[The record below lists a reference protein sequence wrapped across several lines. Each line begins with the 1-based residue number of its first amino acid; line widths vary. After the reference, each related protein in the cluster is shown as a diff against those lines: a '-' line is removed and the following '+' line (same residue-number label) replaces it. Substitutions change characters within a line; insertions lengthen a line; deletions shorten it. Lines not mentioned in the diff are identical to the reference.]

1 MLTCV
6 CVAGG
11 LLFWSSNKLHNA
23 IEMFLSW
30 DVLQMRRQGL
40 TDCKQRAFLRDKLLI
55 AR

>member
-1 MLTCV
+1 MCV
-6 CVAGG
+6 CVLGG
-11 LLFWSSNKLHNA
+11 ALLFRLSNKLHNV

-40 TDCKQRAFLRDKLLI
+40 ADCKQRAFLRDKLLI